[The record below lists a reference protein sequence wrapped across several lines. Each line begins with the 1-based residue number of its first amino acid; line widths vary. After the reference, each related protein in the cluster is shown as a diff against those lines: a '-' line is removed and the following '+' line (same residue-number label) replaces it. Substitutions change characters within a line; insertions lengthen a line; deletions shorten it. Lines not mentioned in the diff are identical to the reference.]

1 MEPINPNRTRIISL
15 SAYSVMF
22 ALGMALTTWHELS
35 MAQGRAPLEIVVAII
50 INAQAVAVA
59 AAGFA
64 ALVETGGYVVLLA
77 AHIIQKE
84 QEKALAKGVKQGLEQ
99 GIERGI
105 EQGIDKAYKDA
116 DEQLDAYFKRMDA
129 ARAAGEDFDEPRPRF
144 RRNGQ

>member
-1 MEPINPNRTRIISL
+1 MEPINPNRTRIISVI
-15 SAYSVMF
+15 AYSVLF

-35 MAQGRAPLEIVVAII
+35 MAQVRTPLEIIIAII
-50 INAQAVAVA
+50 GNAQMVSVA

-64 ALVETGGYVVLLA
+64 ALVEAGGYIVLLA

-84 QEKALAKGVKQGLEQ
+84 QEKALAKGRDE
-99 GIERGI
+99 
-105 EQGIDKAYKDA
+105 AYKDA

-144 RRNGQ
+144 RRNGR

>member
-15 SAYSVMF
+15 SAYSAMF

-35 MAQGRAPLEIVVAII
+35 VAQGRAPLEIVVAII

-84 QEKALAKGVKQGLEQ
+84 QEKALAKGVKQG
-99 GIERGI
+99 RG
-105 EQGIDKAYKDA
+105 EGRDEAYKDA
-116 DEQLDAYFKRMDA
+116 EEQNAAYYQRMRAALDA
-129 ARAAGEDFDEPRPRF
+129 GEPFDEPPPMF